1 MFPEW
6 LNKGFV
12 NLFKPFI
19 NLFAKARVKANWLTT
34 AGFIFGLGAGALF
47 AADHFFWGGMV
58 ALLSAICDA
67 IDGSLARLSGNV
79 TKFGMFY
86 DSVLDRYSEL
96 AIFIGLSY
104 FYSSKAMWLQ
114 ALLTDLALVG
124 SLMVSYTRARA
135 EGLGEDCKVG
145 IMERPERIAVIIT
158 GTVFT
163 GLFTS
168 LTHNDKWHG
177 IFTAALWVLAV
188 FTNVTAVQRILHV
201 RNRTRGQNLP
211 SK

>member
-1 MFPEW
+1 MFPNW
-6 LNKGFV
+6 LKTGFV
-12 NLFKPFI
+12 NLFNPVINFFI
-19 NLFAKARVKANWLTT
+19 WTRVKPNWLTT
-34 AGFIFGLGAGALF
+34 AGFLFGLGSGLLF
-47 AADHFFWGGMV
+47 ATGHFFWGGLV

-96 AIFIGLSY
+96 AMFIGLSF
-104 FYSSKAMWLQ
+104 FYSTKAMWLQ

-158 GTVFT
+158 ASVFT
-163 GLFTS
+163 G
-168 LTHNDKWHG
+168 
-177 IFTAALWVLAV
+177 IFDQHWIFEIALWVLAV
-188 FTNVTAVQRILHV
+188 FTNVTALQRILHI
-201 RNRTRGQNLP
+201 RQKTKGQGIP
-211 SK
+211 

>member
-12 NLFKPFI
+12 NLFTPFI
-19 NLFAKARVKANWLTT
+19 NFFVKAKVKANWLTT
-34 AGFIFGLGAGALF
+34 AGFIFGLGAGVLF
-47 AADHFFWGGMV
+47 ATNHFFWGGLV

-67 IDGSLARLSGNV
+67 IDGSLARRSGNA

-96 AIFIGLSY
+96 AMFIGLSY
-104 FYSSKAMWLQ
+104 FYSTKAMWLQ

-163 GLFTS
+163 G
-168 LTHNDKWHG
+168 
-177 IFTAALWVLAV
+177 IFNRHWIFEIALWVLAV
-188 FTNVTAVQRILHV
+188 FTNITAVQRILHV
-201 RNRTRGQNLP
+201 RNRTKGQTIP
-211 SK
+211 S

>member
-19 NLFAKARVKANWLTT
+19 NFFARTRVKANWLTT
-34 AGFIFGLGAGALF
+34 AGFIFGLGAGTLF
-47 AADHFFWGGMV
+47 ATDHFFWGSMA

-67 IDGSLARLSGNV
+67 IDGSLARLSNHV

-86 DSVLDRYSEL
+86 DSVLDRYTEL
-96 AIFIGLSY
+96 VMFIGLSY
-104 FYSSKAMWLQ
+104 FYASQSMWLQ
-114 ALLTDLALVG
+114 AVLANLALVG

-158 GTVFT
+158 GTFFT
-163 GLFTS
+163 GIFNLQI
-168 LTHNDKWHG
+168 
-177 IFTAALWVLAV
+177 IFTVALWVLAV
-188 FTNVTAVQRILHV
+188 FTNITAVQRIMHV
-201 RNRTRGQNLP
+201 RARTKDQILP
-211 SK
+211 S